1 MADFKFNIEWD
12 GLRELQ
18 NEFRTMNKRFKKIM
32 LEEMNKV
39 GNTCEGYARELA
51 PRDSEELEDS
61 IHSTMARLEGRSFV
75 VYVGTN
81 KEYATYVHEL
91 NEQNYRY
98 VGDKYER
105 GVKYPRYYKLGR
117 GERTREKP
125 VIEGKR
131 PGRKYLQNAVILTD
145 KHFEQAMERA
155 LERLLEGG
163 S

>member
-1 MADFKFNIEWD
+1 MAGIKFNIEWD

-18 NEFRTMNKRFKKIM
+18 NEFRTMNKRFSLILLDEMDKIG
-32 LEEMNKV
+32 L
-39 GNTCEGYARELA
+39 TCEDYAKALA
-51 PRDSEELEDS
+51 PRDSGELEDS
-61 IHSTMARLEGRSFV
+61 IHSTQARVEGRSFV

-81 KEYATYVHEL
+81 MEYATYVHEL
-91 NEQNYRY
+91 NNVRP

-105 GVKYPRYYKLGR
+105 GVKYPNYYIRGR
-117 GERTREKP
+117 GIGTRQKP
-125 VIEGKR
+125 NVKGYQ
-131 PGRKYLQNAVILTD
+131 PGRKFLQHAVILTD

>member
-1 MADFKFNIEWD
+1 MPGIKFNIEWD

-18 NEFRTMNKRFKKIM
+18 NEFRTMNKRFSLILLDEMDKIG
-32 LEEMNKV
+32 L
-39 GNTCEGYARELA
+39 TCENYAKALA
-51 PRDSEELEDS
+51 PRDSGELEDS
-61 IHSTMARLEGRSFV
+61 IHSTQARVEGRSFV

-81 KEYATYVHEL
+81 MEYATYVHEL
-91 NEQNYRY
+91 NNVRP

-105 GVKYPRYYKLGR
+105 GVKYPNYYIRGR
-117 GERTREKP
+117 GTGTRQKP
-125 VIEGKR
+125 NVKGYQ
-131 PGRKYLQNAVILTD
+131 PGRKFLQHAVILTD

>member
-18 NEFRTMNKRFKKIM
+18 NEFRTMNKRFSLILLDEMDKIG
-32 LEEMNKV
+32 L
-39 GNTCEGYARELA
+39 TCEEYARALA
-51 PRDSEELEDS
+51 PRDSGDLEDS
-61 IHSTMARLEGRSFV
+61 IHSTQARIEGRSFV

-81 KEYATYVHEL
+81 MEYATYVHEL
-91 NEQNYRY
+91 NNVRP

-105 GVKYPRYYKLGR
+105 GVKYPNYYIRGR
-117 GERTREKP
+117 GTGTRQKP
-125 VIEGKR
+125 SVKGYQ
-131 PGRKYLQNAVILTD
+131 PGRKFLQRAVILTD
-145 KHFEQAMERA
+145 QHFEKAMERA

>member
-1 MADFKFNIEWD
+1 MAGIKFNIEWD

-18 NEFRTMNKRFKKIM
+18 NEFRTMNKRFSLILLDEMDKIG
-32 LEEMNKV
+32 L
-39 GNTCEGYARELA
+39 TCEDYAKALS
-51 PRDSEELEDS
+51 PRDSGELEDS
-61 IHSTMARLEGRSFV
+61 IHSTQARIEGRSFV

-81 KEYATYVHEL
+81 MEYATYVHEL
-91 NEQNYRY
+91 NNVRP

-105 GVKYPRYYKLGR
+105 GVKYPNYYIRGR
-117 GERTREKP
+117 GTGTRQKP
-125 VIEGKR
+125 NVKGYQ
-131 PGRKYLQNAVILTD
+131 PGRKFLQHAVILTD

>member
-1 MADFKFNIEWD
+1 MAGIKFNIEWD

-18 NEFRTMNKRFKKIM
+18 DEFRTMNKRFSLILLDEMDKIG
-32 LEEMNKV
+32 L
-39 GNTCEGYARELA
+39 TCEDYAKALA
-51 PRDSEELEDS
+51 PRDSGELEDS
-61 IHSTMARLEGRSFV
+61 IHSTQARVEGRSFV

-81 KEYATYVHEL
+81 MEYATYVHEL
-91 NEQNYRY
+91 NNIRP

-105 GVKYPRYYKLGR
+105 GVKYPNYYIRGR
-117 GERTREKP
+117 GTGTRQKP
-125 VIEGKR
+125 NVKGYQ
-131 PGRKYLQNAVILTD
+131 PGRKFLQHAVILTD